1 VDGLT
6 VGQREVIGTAGMP
19 RLGAVGV
26 LVDLDYLQRAA
37 MYSGRVGQAE
47 VWLSPSAPPDAAE
60 RLRRAGLPVS
70 GSVSVASSRA
80 ALARQGPALALHFH
94 LAAAVFGIL
103 LAVGSLGFVAA
114 SDRRRQAD
122 DLAALRRQGLRRRF
136 VRRAAL
142 WGYLSTVLLAALTG
156 LVAAAAAW
164 LAAGD
169 RLPIFSDASSVLRTA
184 RWPQLVPVLV
194 PWAVAVAVVALV
206 AVLVSWALRRAVAR
220 ASVRGGLGPVRVT
233 GPVGEPGSVGGPG
246 PGRHSL
252 ETRGDGYRPARTKDD
267 QERVNEEAGT

>member
-1 VDGLT
+1 M
-6 VGQREVIGTAGMP
+6 GQREAVRTVAMP
-19 RLGAVGV
+19 RLGSVGIM
-26 LVDLDYLQRAA
+26 VDLDYLQRAA
-37 MYSGRVGQAE
+37 MYTGRTGQAE
-47 VWLSPSAPPDAAE
+47 VWLSASAPADAAE

-70 GSVSVASSRA
+70 GSLSVATSRA

-103 LAVGSLGFVAA
+103 LPVGSLGFVAA

-142 WGYLSTVLLAALTG
+142 WGYLSTVLLAG
-156 LVAAAAAW
+156 LAGLGAAAVAW

-169 RLPIFSDASSVLRTA
+169 RLPIFSDDTSVLRTA
-184 RWPQLVPVLV
+184 RWPEPVPVLV

-206 AVLVSWALRRAVAR
+206 SVLVSWALRRAVGR

-233 GPVGEPGSVGGPG
+233 GPAVEPE

-252 ETRGDGYRPARTKDD
+252 ETRGNGYRPGRTKDD